1 MNRITFLLGAGASIP
16 AGYSSTEC
24 LTEKIL
30 APEGYFRHTVGKYC
44 SDAVPPETDYTT
56 PVVRRIIRWLFE
68 QTQEYFQGRKNPKKS
83 NYEDI
88 YYLASQLRDDAT
100 ELENPAVLPL
110 IRRLKCEMIFWSE
123 FKKYCEEYSRNI
135 LDPDRSVFDQFC
147 SETCHYIE
155 DIVANVLRHNEKCC
169 TKHLGIIKAIH
180 QADGLEL
187 KGIATL
193 AHDTHVERNLRSA
206 DIKLADGFS
215 PPIPGDPLR
224 IWKNQFCPF
233 DGIPF
238 IKLHG
243 SVDWTRRDL
252 REPDK
257 YRELPT
263 SEIGVLEPS
272 SLKNSVYRY
281 DGDVGDRPLL
291 LIGTFNKPVEYN
303 RGLMLDIHYR
313 FRKILEGSETLV
325 VCGYS
330 FGDKAINTQL
340 IFWHDAKRPRS
351 IVVIDP
357 RCRLEVI
364 KSARFAA
371 GKLLGTSA
379 HFITKPMEDVEPN
392 DLIRE
397 LNTGTFAA
405 HAGI

>member
-30 APEGYFRHTVGKYC
+30 APEGYFRHTDEKYY
-44 SDAVPPETDYTT
+44 SGTASPGTDYRT

-110 IRRLKCEMIFWSE
+110 IRRLRCEMIFWPE
-123 FKKYCEEYSRNI
+123 FKKYCDVYSQNPR
-135 LDPDRSVFDQFC
+135 DPDRSVFDQFC

-155 DIVANVLRHNEKCC
+155 DIVANVLSHNEKCC

-215 PPIPGDPLR
+215 PPIPDDSLR
-224 IWKNQFCPF
+224 IWRNQFSSS
-233 DGIPF
+233 DSIPF

-243 SVDWTRRDL
+243 SVDWIRFEL
-252 REPDK
+252 QEPNK
-257 YRELPT
+257 YKKLPT

-281 DGDVGDRPLL
+281 DGDVDHRPLL

-325 VCGYS
+325 ICGYS

-340 IFWHDAKRPRS
+340 IFWHNANRPRS
-351 IVVIDP
+351 IVVVDP

-371 GKLLGTSA
+371 GALLNRSA
-379 HFITKPMEDVEPN
+379 HFITKPMEDVELN
-392 DLIRE
+392 DLIRA
-397 LNTGTFAA
+397 LNTGMFAA

>member
-44 SDAVPPETDYTT
+44 PDAVPPETDYTT

-123 FKKYCEEYSRNI
+123 FKKYCEVPPQNL
-135 LDPDRSVFDQFC
+135 LDLDRSVFDQFCSEIC

-155 DIVANVLRHNEKCC
+155 DIVANVLSHNEECC

-193 AHDTHVERNLRSA
+193 AHDTHVEKNLRRA
-206 DIKLADGFS
+206 GIKLADGCS
-215 PPIPGDPLR
+215 SPIPGDPLR

-238 IKLHG
+238 IKLHV
-243 SVDWTRRDL
+243 SVDWTRLDL
-252 REPDK
+252 RELNK
-257 YRELPT
+257 YKKLPT
-263 SEIGVLEPS
+263 SEIEVLEPS
-272 SLKNSVYRY
+272 SLKNSMYLHDR
-281 DGDVGDRPLL
+281 DVNDRPLL

-303 RGLMLDIHYR
+303 RGLMLAVR
-313 FRKILEGSETLV
+313 G
-325 VCGYS
+325 
-330 FGDKAINTQL
+330 
-340 IFWHDAKRPRS
+340 
-351 IVVIDP
+351 
-357 RCRLEVI
+357 
-364 KSARFAA
+364 
-371 GKLLGTSA
+371 
-379 HFITKPMEDVEPN
+379 
-392 DLIRE
+392 
-397 LNTGTFAA
+397 
-405 HAGI
+405 

>member
-16 AGYSSTEC
+16 AGYDSTKC

-30 APEGYFRHTVGKYC
+30 DPEGYSRHTGGKYS
-44 SDAVPPETDYTT
+44 SDAASPGTDYTT
-56 PVVRRIIRWLFE
+56 PVVRRSIRWLFE

-110 IRRLKCEMIFWSE
+110 IRRLKCEMIFWPE
-123 FKKYCEEYSRNI
+123 FKKYCEEYSQNL

-155 DIVANVLRHNEKCC
+155 DIVANVLSHNEKCC

-224 IWKNQFCPF
+224 IWRNQFSSS
-233 DGIPF
+233 DSIPF

-243 SVDWTRRDL
+243 SVDWIRFEL
-252 REPDK
+252 QEPNK
-257 YRELPT
+257 YKELPT
-263 SEIGVLEPS
+263 SEIGIREPS
-272 SLKNSVYRY
+272 PLENSVYRY
-281 DGDVGDRPLL
+281 DGDVDHRPLL

-330 FGDKAINTQL
+330 FGDKAINTRL
-340 IFWHDAKRPRS
+340 IFWHNAKRPRS

-371 GKLLGTSA
+371 GKLLGRSA

-392 DLIRE
+392 DLIRA